1 MNVCGLLSCNGRGWQ
16 VLMVA
21 DVRGPGLLAGRRPC
35 RMSRGTLRR
44 ICGKSHAASTC
55 AQVKGVA
62 ADICKTA
69 GMRLR
74 WFEPN
79 TCHTKPQVKAG
90 DAELRHRL
98 LRAKGAVHRAVG
110 CVPWAMRGPD
120 PAVGWLRLRSV

>member
-1 MNVCGLLSCNGRGWQ
+1 MPKTRPGTEEKRAHRPLDPGPLLQG
-16 VLMVA
+16 
-21 DVRGPGLLAGRRPC
+21 
-35 RMSRGTLRR
+35 
-44 ICGKSHAASTC
+44 
-55 AQVKGVA
+55 
-62 ADICKTA
+62 CKIA

-98 LRAKGAVHRAVG
+98 LRAKGAVHRTVG
-110 CVPWAMRGPD
+110 CAPWAMRGPD